1 MYKFIH
7 EIPKKDSKNII
18 EKKYDVVV
26 IGGGLSGMCA
36 AVAAARQG
44 SNTCLIQDRSVYGG
58 NCSSEVRMHIM
69 GASCHWGKKNA
80 SETGLLMEL
89 LLENK
94 RINHTYNYS
103 IWDGVMWGWIQNQK
117 NLENFMNTTMYDV
130 VCKADKIS
138 TVKCYQ
144 MSTEKYLEL
153 SADIFIDC
161 TGHGTLGYLAGAEY
175 VIGTESKHTYN
186 ETIGPEKENGDTMGD
201 SIMFFARDTGHPVKF
216 EKPEW
221 AYTFDD
227 SFFEHR
233 YHGEVSTYHTPDAV
247 VVLDPDDD
255 YDEHEG
261 KLVEKY
267 DNCSG
272 YWWIELGGTWKDII
286 GQAEDLR
293 WELLKIVYGIWDHIK
308 NGGDHKAENYDI
320 VWFGTVAGVRE
331 SRRLIGSYVLK
342 QSDIDPETRKVHDDI
357 VAYGGWPMDE
367 HNPGGFY
374 AKGEIPS
381 MVYNFDGL
389 YSIPYGCYCS
399 KDVSNLM
406 MAGRNISASKVAMS
420 STRVMATCAIGGQA
434 AGTAAAM
441 ASQKNVNPIDFGKK
455 YIKELQQQLLKDD
468 CYLLTVKNED
478 HKDLART
485 SKISASSEIDKYAAI
500 NVISGI
506 SRNTDTEINEWVSNG
521 ISENGE
527 KLTFELKNTSEVSQL
542 RLTFD
547 PDLSDERCMSLST
560 AVLEK
565 QQVGIPKQLVKNFEV
580 KAYLDNNCVY
590 IKEINNNYL
599 RHCIVDFDNPV
610 KADKIEVIFKD
621 TNGCENIM
629 VFEVRIY

>member
-1 MYKFIH
+1 MKEFVH
-7 EIPKKDSKNII
+7 ETPKPSTNPGIK
-18 EKKYDVVV
+18 KKYDVVV

-36 AVAAARQG
+36 AVASARMG
-44 SNTCLIQDRSVYGG
+44 ANTCLIQDRSVYGG

-80 SETGLLMEL
+80 SETGLLLEL

-94 RINHTYNYS
+94 LVNDTYNYS
-103 IWDGVMWGWIQNQK
+103 IWDGVMWGWIQKQE
-117 NLENFMNTTMYDV
+117 NLDNFMNTTME
-130 VCKADKIS
+130 
-138 TVKCYQ
+138 TVHSDGKNIESVDCYC
-144 MSTEKYLEL
+144 MATEKRYNL

-161 TGHGTLGYLAGAEY
+161 TGHGTLGYFAGAEY
-175 VIGTESKHTYN
+175 CIGTESKHVFK
-186 ETIGPEKENGDTMGD
+186 ESIGPEKNNGKTMGN

-216 EKPEW
+216 KKPDW
-221 AYTFDD
+221 AHTFDD

-272 YWWIELGGTWKDII
+272 YWWIELGGDWDNII
-286 GQAEDLR
+286 DQAEDLR
-293 WELLKIVYGIWDHIK
+293 WELLKVVYGIWNHIK
-308 NGGDHKAENYDI
+308 NGGEHGAENYDI

-331 SRRLIGSYVLK
+331 SRRLIGDYIL
-342 QSDIDPETRKVHDDI
+342 QEHDIVPETRTVPDDA

-399 KDVSNLM
+399 KNIDNLM
-406 MAGRNISASKVAMS
+406 MAGRDISASKVAMS

-441 ASQKNVNPIDFGKK
+441 ASKVGLNPTEFGKK
-455 YIKELQQQLLKDD
+455 YIQDLRQQLLKDD
-468 CYLLTVKNED
+468 CYIIGCKNED
-478 HKDLART
+478 KNDKALGAKVSAT
-485 SKISASSEIDKYAAI
+485 SNKPDHEPEKVI
-500 NVISGI
+500 NGI
-506 SRNTDTEINEWVSNG
+506 SRNIEESINQWCSNG
-521 ISENGE
+521 LSKDGE
-527 KLTFELKNTSEVSQL
+527 TLCLQFEKSKINQV

-560 AVLEK
+560 AVIEK
-565 QQVGIPKQLVKNFEV
+565 QPVGVPIQLVKDFVIRAYNDGDLTGEV
-580 KAYLDNNCVY
+580 N
-590 IKEINNNYL
+590 INNNYQ
-599 RHCIVDFDNPV
+599 RHVVVDLPKEV
-610 KADKIEVIFKD
+610 EADKVEICVTA
-621 TNGCENIM
+621 TNGDKDVRI
-629 VFEVRIY
+629 FEVRIY